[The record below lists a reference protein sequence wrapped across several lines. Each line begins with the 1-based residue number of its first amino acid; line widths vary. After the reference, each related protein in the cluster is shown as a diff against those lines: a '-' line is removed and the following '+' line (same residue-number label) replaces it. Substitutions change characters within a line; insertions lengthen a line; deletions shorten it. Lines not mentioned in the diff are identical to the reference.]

1 MKGRRGPGFISGA
14 HRKNRSGLWA
24 LRNKPVEVRLS
35 IMVPAHAPTAL
46 VANLPGPRWPRTSLN
61 SSPHRRGWSSSA
73 GVVWLEHGD
82 LAAEPAGQRLHVVR

>member
-1 MKGRRGPGFISGA
+1 MKGRRGPGFLSGA
-14 HRKNRSGLWA
+14 HCKNRSGLWA

-46 VANLPGPRWPRTSLN
+46 VANHPRWPRTSLN